1 MHQSSCP
8 ASVGVKNQEIA
19 GEPHAGGYRTS
30 FPVLR
35 NRDVYPGFEFFH
47 LGSMVKKIPDPHQ
60 RI

>member
-1 MHQSSCP
+1 MHQSSCSAP
-8 ASVGVKNQEIA
+8 VGVKNQEIV

-35 NRDVYPGFEFFH
+35 NRDVYPGSEFF
-47 LGSMVKKIPDPHQ
+47 LPGSRFKKIPDPHQ